1 MVGIS
6 LQLLLAVAIGLS
18 GLLAAFNHF
27 RVRTWI
33 GVAATLACIVLVT
46 WPMVIGAAEMP
57 LRQRL
62 LIALACFGIP
72 GVTVLVAAQTAWLRA
87 HPWWL
92 LCIGPMCY
100 AIVLVVGMTAYNAS
114 ASTVRR

>member
-6 LQLLLAVAIGLS
+6 LQLLLVCAIGLS
-18 GLLAAFNHF
+18 GLLATFNHF

-33 GVAATLACIVLVT
+33 GVAATLACIVLMA
-46 WPMVIGAAEMP
+46 WPIVNGPAGMP

-62 LIALACFGIP
+62 LLALACFVIP

-114 ASTVRR
+114 ASIVRR